1 MTAHPRASAE
11 CVGIRGAKTRHC
23 RTRKPEHFSRRAAS
37 EECEIPK
44 RHIAWLSGDGEGVSH
59 MDPVEIIA
67 DANCIGDAVEGIT
80 GLPRH
85 A

>member
-44 RHIAWLSGDGEGVSH
+44 RHIAWLSGDG
-59 MDPVEIIA
+59 
-67 DANCIGDAVEGIT
+67 
-80 GLPRH
+80 
-85 A
+85 